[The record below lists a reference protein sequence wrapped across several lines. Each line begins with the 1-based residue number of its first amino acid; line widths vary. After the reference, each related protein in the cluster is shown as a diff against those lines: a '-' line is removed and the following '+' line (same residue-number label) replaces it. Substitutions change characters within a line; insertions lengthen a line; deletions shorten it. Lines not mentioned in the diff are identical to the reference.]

1 MKPKNNEETKELE
14 TCSEN
19 FLVPHPKIQLKKMF
33 LPELKTIIIDHLC
46 DLIN

>member
-19 FLVPHPKIQLKKMF
+19 FLVPHPKIQLKKNVF
-33 LPELKTIIIDHLC
+33 ARIKNDHY
-46 DLIN
+46 